1 MSHFRAALLA
11 SLLPFLCAC
20 GATRTYDGPQRPPE
34 EIARVRCQQKGG
46 DPILQGIFGDAIS
59 GYSPWERLDA
69 EVEAVDGR
77 DIDSMGNLVEL
88 LPGEHELRLS
98 AEDPRRVVSLGGVV
112 RLEFVAGKEY
122 EVTVVQG
129 EKVDRIFAVTEKGSS
144 TVLAHSER
152 APEEYSPIEPVD
164 WLADYEIA
172 DALDGDRSVGLT
184 WVPRG
189 QQLADSP
196 ELIEVSRGRST
207 EATTVY
213 PGNPAW
219 RERWQ
224 EETPKGYRQRTLR
237 AYGKGW
243 IAYSYSGTRA
253 PRKEERHGLTVARQ
267 LGDMQYRLCFER
279 FGGQLAVE
287 ELDLW
292 QKRFLDATLR

>member
-1 MSHFRAALLA
+1 MIRLRAPILA
-11 SLLPFLCAC
+11 SLLVLLCAC

-34 EIARVRCQQKGG
+34 EIARVRGQQKGG

-59 GYSPWERLDA
+59 GYYPWERLDA

-98 AEDPRRVVSLGGVV
+98 AEDPKRMVSLGGVV
-112 RLEFVAGKEY
+112 RLEFAAGKEY

-129 EKVDRIFAVTEKGSS
+129 EKVERIFAVTEKGSS

-152 APEEYSPIEPVD
+152 APEEYSPMEPAD
-164 WLADYEIA
+164 WLAEYEIA
-172 DALDGDRSVGLT
+172 DAIDGGRSVGVT

-189 QQLADSP
+189 RQLSDSP

-237 AYGKGW
+237 AYGKDW
-243 IAYSYSGTRA
+243 IAYSYSGTHP
-253 PRKEERHGLTVARQ
+253 PRTEERHGLGVVRQ
-267 LGDMQYRLCFER
+267 RGDTQYRLCFER
-279 FGGQLAVE
+279 FGAPLADG
-287 ELDLW
+287 ELELW
-292 QKRFLDATLR
+292 QQRLLDAPLR